1 MIIMLSTL
9 VNDLSTTDFLLLV
22 LVAISFM
29 RLVIDLLKF
38 FHPAQIFLKSRD
50 RYRKD

>member
-1 MIIMLSTL
+1 MLSTL
-9 VNDLSTTDFLLLV
+9 VNDLSITDFLLLL

-50 RYRKD
+50 NRKRS